1 MFVGCRFVSIT
12 MRVTRHQETNHLI
25 CSYEDTKKCRDA
37 NSSLRMALEFLP
49 YETIVPIGVGTGASR
64 QKGVYDLS
72 IVFSV
77 LGEEMI
83 EVLEA
88 NLGAG

>member
-1 MFVGCRFVSIT
+1 
-12 MRVTRHQETNHLI
+12 
-25 CSYEDTKKCRDA
+25 
-37 NSSLRMALEFLP
+37 MALEFP
-49 YETIVPIGVGTGASR
+49 TYETRVPKGVGTGVSR
-64 QKGVYDLS
+64 QKGAYDLS
-72 IVFSV
+72 LVFSV

>member
-1 MFVGCRFVSIT
+1 M
-12 MRVTRHQETNHLI
+12 L
-25 CSYEDTKKCRDA
+25 
-37 NSSLRMALEFLP
+37 ALEFLP
-49 YETIVPIGVGTGASR
+49 YETRVPKGDGTGVSR
-64 QKGVYDLS
+64 QKGAYDLS
-72 IVFSV
+72 LVFSV

>member
-1 MFVGCRFVSIT
+1 M
-12 MRVTRHQETNHLI
+12 
-25 CSYEDTKKCRDA
+25 K
-37 NSSLRMALEFLP
+37 LEFP
-49 YETIVPIGVGTGASR
+49 TYETVVPIGVGTGASR
-64 QKGVYDLS
+64 QKGAYDLS
-72 IVFSV
+72 LVFSV

>member
-1 MFVGCRFVSIT
+1 
-12 MRVTRHQETNHLI
+12 
-25 CSYEDTKKCRDA
+25 
-37 NSSLRMALEFLP
+37 MALEFP
-49 YETIVPIGVGTGASR
+49 TYETRVPKGVGTGASR

-72 IVFSV
+72 LVFSV

>member
-1 MFVGCRFVSIT
+1 
-12 MRVTRHQETNHLI
+12 MRMTRHQETNHLI
-25 CSYEDTKKCRDA
+25 CSNEDTKKGRDA
-37 NSSLRMALEFLP
+37 NSSLRMALQFP
-49 YETIVPIGVGTGASR
+49 TYETLVPKGGGTGASR

-72 IVFSV
+72 LVFSV

>member
-1 MFVGCRFVSIT
+1 MLVCQHCHEDDSTSRY
-12 MRVTRHQETNHLI
+12 EAPL
-25 CSYEDTKKCRDA
+25 CSYEDTKKSRDA
-37 NSSLRMALEFLP
+37 NSCLRMALEFLP

-72 IVFSV
+72 LVFSV

>member
-1 MFVGCRFVSIT
+1 MKLECQWG
-12 MRVTRHQETNHLI
+12 L
-25 CSYEDTKKCRDA
+25 
-37 NSSLRMALEFLP
+37 ALQFPP
-49 YETIVPIGVGTGASR
+49 YETRVPKGVGTGVSL
-64 QKGVYDLS
+64 QKGAYDLS
-72 IVFSV
+72 LVFSV

>member
-1 MFVGCRFVSIT
+1 MT
-12 MRVTRHQETNHLI
+12 PHQDTKHLV
-25 CSYEDTKKCRDA
+25 CSYEDTKKSRDA
-37 NSSLRMALEFLP
+37 NSSLRMALEFLT
-49 YETIVPIGVGTGASR
+49 YETIVPMGVGTGVSR

-72 IVFSV
+72 LVFSV

-88 NLGAG
+88 SLGAG

>member
-1 MFVGCRFVSIT
+1 
-12 MRVTRHQETNHLI
+12 
-25 CSYEDTKKCRDA
+25 
-37 NSSLRMALEFLP
+37 MALQFP
-49 YETIVPIGVGTGASR
+49 TYETLVPKGDGTGASR
-64 QKGVYDLS
+64 QKGAYDLS
-72 IVFSV
+72 LVFSV

>member
-1 MFVGCRFVSIT
+1 
-12 MRVTRHQETNHLI
+12 
-25 CSYEDTKKCRDA
+25 
-37 NSSLRMALEFLP
+37 MALQFP
-49 YETIVPIGVGTGASR
+49 TYETLVPKGDGTGVSR
-64 QKGVYDLS
+64 QKGAYDLS
-72 IVFSV
+72 LVFSV